1 MTMRLREPRGPC
13 RVAPARKNC
22 HISCIGEYTGAAG
35 DPGTAGKAEM
45 NTTAHTH
52 DTMTPAARP
61 SGAAGGCRE
70 HPAVPAGH
78 RRAPAR
84 RRALGRPVRP
94 ARRRAAAG
102 GRPAAR
108 ADGAVAPGRVRGHRA
123 TRARPGMVLA
133 DPGRDDRD
141 RAGVPGHPARAGPP
155 RAPAGDPGRPAV
167 DAIEPGLAAGPGLV
181 AFRAAAARRAARG
194 RPQRARR
201 RRGDPLAVDR
211 GQPVRGAGVGDRG
224 RAHPETSR
232 ADHPDH
238 DRAAGA
244 HVVRAGDLPDRPESP
259 PVVTRAAG
267 SLPPGDQARVVVRD
281 LPGYAFTP
289 EQHR

>member
-1 MTMRLREPRGPC
+1 
-13 RVAPARKNC
+13 
-22 HISCIGEYTGAAG
+22 
-35 DPGTAGKAEM
+35 M
-45 NTTAHTH
+45 NTTAHAH
-52 DTMTPAARP
+52 DTITPATGSRR
-61 SGAAGGCRE
+61 SGRMRE

-78 RRAPAR
+78 RRAAAR

-94 ARRRAAAG
+94 ARRRAAG
-102 GRPAAR
+102 RGRPAAR
-108 ADGAVAPGRVRGHRA
+108 ADGPVAPRRVRGHRA

-141 RAGVPGHPARAGPP
+141 RAGVPGHPPRAGTA

-167 DAIEPGLAAGPGLV
+167 DAIEPGLGPGPGLV

-194 RPQRARR
+194 RPEGPHPRC
-201 RRGDPLAVDR
+201 GDPLALHR

-232 ADHPDH
+232 ADYPDH

-259 PVVTRAAG
+259 PGRHPGRGLAAARRAGARGGPGPARIRVHPGARAG
-267 SLPPGDQARVVVRD
+267 DPVGLAEVHHLPVAAPQDPQAHPGGCCSPQW
-281 LPGYAFTP
+281 
-289 EQHR
+289 